1 MEILYALQDLASVS
15 LRDQAVTEENCVETL
30 YGEGLFTAIGTR
42 AQQVAYMVL
51 CLANVNPTYAM
62 DFRHWAGCQP
72 TYQAMQPQRSR
83 RYYEAVSDVNPDMQE
98 FFR

>member
-42 AQQVAYMVL
+42 AQ
-51 CLANVNPTYAM
+51 
-62 DFRHWAGCQP
+62 
-72 TYQAMQPQRSR
+72 
-83 RYYEAVSDVNPDMQE
+83 
-98 FFR
+98 